1 MTTHTPHSAATATVE
16 DQVVTPYAARVLA
29 VLRIA
34 FGLTFLWAFFDKL
47 LALGFSTGRVVNEE
61 TGAETVDRFGDAA
74 WIRHLGAGSED
85 MVGNPTLGFLKFGAD
100 GPFKGFYNDIAGQT
114 WTNWAF
120 MLALLGIGLA
130 LTLGIG
136 MRIAAISGAIL
147 YLMMWTVALP
157 PDNNPVLDDHILGA
171 ITVVA
176 LAALNAGVTWGFGR
190 AWQQTE
196 LVKNTPILR

>member
-1 MTTHTPHSAATATVE
+1 MKMTTHTPHAAGTASVE

-47 LALGFSTGRVVNEE
+47 LALGFATGRSVNPE

-74 WIRHLGAGSED
+74 WINGHS
-85 MVGNPTLGFLKFGAD
+85 PTEGFLTFGAD
-100 GPFKGFYNDIAGQT
+100 GPFKDFYNDIAGAA
-114 WTNWAF
+114 WADWLF
-120 MLALLGIGLA
+120 MIGLLGIGLA

-136 MRIAAISGAIL
+136 MRVAAISGAIL
-147 YLMMWTVALP
+147 YILMWTVVLP

-171 ITVVA
+171 ITLIA
-176 LAALNAGVTWGFGR
+176 LAALNAGSTWGFGR
-190 AWQQTE
+190 VWSHTE